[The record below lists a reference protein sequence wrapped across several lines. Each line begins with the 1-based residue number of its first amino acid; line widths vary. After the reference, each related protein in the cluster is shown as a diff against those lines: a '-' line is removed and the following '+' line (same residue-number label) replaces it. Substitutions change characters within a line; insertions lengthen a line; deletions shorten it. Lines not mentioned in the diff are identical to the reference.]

1 MLIHYNKILSAKAA
15 VDCSI
20 PKSMIKSIKY
30 SDQQRRESMKKE
42 VARLERTSSHSAA
55 SSRRRSRDSS
65 DSVIHWKDTYDP
77 HAYLLR
83 HSPYS
88 DPGPVYSPS
97 SFISFPRH
105 LRSPDHAGKLP
116 GRHTEFSR
124 MHCSHSTAAWVS
136 PCKFQDNQIK
146 TYNGDVLEKYSHH
159 FTNKE
164 RPFTPRI
171 LKTQAKSALAQSRYY
186 TQPRRR
192 RKGTA
197 TEAETQTDLSS
208 FRHTEEMESQPIRN
222 QEQQLSDE
230 EEEEPVE
237 QQLSFSR
244 FSSSD
249 FKSPSPTLQKIHS
262 EGEELAYLSFVAD
275 VTNEILTL
283 GLFSDRVLE
292 RVFQQH
298 LEKNRHRLDEG
309 KMCHLL
315 DILRADLQCK
325 EESDLKSVVNNQV
338 DANSPWDVVRN
349 GNFQEEASL
358 YPNGLFTSQHLHMDS
373 LPCTDKEVKHQHP
386 DDALIVSDT
395 RDTELEDYVP
405 RGADVEDGDH
415 HQEGNAQTDQG
426 NRSDC
431 TLHPSHDYIL
441 TTLDDGGSPA
451 HENVD
456 HQVIEAS
463 EDNLLNVSGKDHTLD
478 EQWGNLPISR
488 QVSEETEDLE
498 TLEDLQQSFSDVIQV
513 SRGDDVSEPGER
525 SAAETNSQSD

>member
-1 MLIHYNKILSAKAA
+1 MVKNCRIWAFPTFNLSYI
-15 VDCSI
+15 C
-20 PKSMIKSIKY
+20 
-30 SDQQRRESMKKE
+30 R
-42 VARLERTSSHSAA
+42 
-55 SSRRRSRDSS
+55 
-65 DSVIHWKDTYDP
+65 
-77 HAYLLR
+77 
-83 HSPYS
+83 
-88 DPGPVYSPS
+88 
-97 SFISFPRH
+97 
-105 LRSPDHAGKLP
+105 
-116 GRHTEFSR
+116 
-124 MHCSHSTAAWVS
+124 
-136 PCKFQDNQIK
+136 
-146 TYNGDVLEKYSHH
+146 
-159 FTNKE
+159 
-164 RPFTPRI
+164 
-171 LKTQAKSALAQSRYY
+171 
-186 TQPRRR
+186 
-192 RKGTA
+192 
-197 TEAETQTDLSS
+197 
-208 FRHTEEMESQPIRN
+208 
-222 QEQQLSDE
+222 
-230 EEEEPVE
+230 
-237 QQLSFSR
+237 
-244 FSSSD
+244 
-249 FKSPSPTLQKIHS
+249 
-262 EGEELAYLSFVAD
+262 GEELAYLSFVAD